1 MKTPMILALAASL
14 AACTA
19 TVPGQDPVG
28 ERFPEVSGEDLN
40 GKAVA
45 LLDPSEPRIL
55 LVGYEQRTQF
65 DIDRWILG
73 LQQTGTPAPL
83 VEVPTIPG
91 LLPGM
96 ASGYID
102 DGMRGGIPPED
113 WALVV
118 TLYGSDASTV
128 AAFTG
133 NELGNNARV
142 LLLDANDRVA
152 WFHDRGYSASLVMD
166 LDRAFRELVEAGG
179 VMPPPET
186 ITTTETTEA
195 AAMQLSILPET
206 LPGAPTMLQ
215 PNLLETAP
223 DPTVGPLLFDFMTA
237 GREGAW
243 MTVDDRV
250 MGGRSRSSL
259 VLGPR
264 GGAAFQG
271 NFVLQGGGFASVRS
285 MPRLPMDLSSYTAIE
300 LLVRGDGRTYQM
312 RLRDRSS
319 FDGISWR
326 SEFNPKDGH
335 WQVVRIPIELL
346 EPTFRG
352 RIVRN
357 AEPLKVDSIKTFG
370 LMLADGGDG
379 AFNLDLRWIR
389 AVTD

>member
-1 MKTPMILALAASL
+1 MKTPLILALVASL
-14 AACTA
+14 VACKA
-19 TVPGQDPVG
+19 TIPGQDPVG

-40 GKAVA
+40 GTAVA
-45 LLDPSEPRIL
+45 LLDPAEPRIL

-96 ASGYID
+96 AAGYID

-113 WALVV
+113 WAAVV
-118 TLYGSDASTV
+118 TLYGSDASAV

-152 WFHDRGYSASLVMD
+152 WFHDRGYSATLVLD

-179 VMPPPET
+179 VMATTPPEPS
-186 ITTTETTEA
+186 A
-195 AAMQLSILPET
+195 AAPVQLALSPEAS
-206 LPGAPTMLQ
+206 PRAPTMLQ

-223 DPTVGPLLFDFMTA
+223 DPAAGPLLFDFMTA
-237 GREGAW
+237 GREGDW
-243 MTVDDRV
+243 VTVDDRV
-250 MGGRSRSSL
+250 MGGRSRSGL
-259 VLGPR
+259 ALGPR

-271 NFVLQGGGFASVRS
+271 SLVLEGGGFASVRS
-285 MPRLPMDLSSYTAIE
+285 VPRAPVDLTASSAIE
-300 LLVRGDGRTYQM
+300 LLVRGDGRTYQL
-312 RLRDRSS
+312 RLRDRST
-319 FDGISWR
+319 FDGIAWKA
-326 SEFNPKDGH
+326 EFTPKHGH
-335 WQVVRIPIELL
+335 WQVVRIPLELF

-352 RIVRN
+352 RLVRN
-357 AEPLKVDSIKTFG
+357 AEPLELDSIKTFG
-370 LMLADGGDG
+370 LLLAGGGGGD
-379 AFNLDLRWIR
+379 FRLDLRWIR
-389 AVTD
+389 AAPR